1 MSEQSGWSD
10 LDGTHID
17 LIVSQSKTGKGKSI
31 KPTIAHARLYG
42 LIPRQSMIV
51 NQLDKPMLIE
61 YTNTNHVKATLESHA
76 VWQNEYGDTDDSAE
90 VKRFMREVVADKA
103 NEHRNDT
110 ADKGS
115 AIHKEV
121 ERWLLQRSMSY
132 NSFEAFSPYKVS
144 GKHETICKRLYHFF
158 KENKIKHIETELTF
172 ASPLLGYSGSPDI
185 MAVGDYVYIIDMK
198 TTDLKKFKGP
208 YETWAWQLGG
218 YSKHPFIEDV
228 GLDTIFVS
236 AVFDADTGEGYE
248 VKKANK
254 NGDMLDGLF
263 VYNGTKVAN
272 GIRSFEHLYELWV
285 LRNQYDPRVFW
296 GSRNVP
302 DSIFDMFPELEVK

>member
-17 LIVSQSKTGKGKSI
+17 LIVSQAKTGNGKHI
-31 KPTIAHARLYG
+31 KPTITHARLYG
-42 LIPRQSMIV
+42 LIPRQSMIT

-61 YTNTNHVKATLESHA
+61 YTNTNHVKATLESHQ
-76 VWQNEYGDTDDSAE
+76 VWQNEYGEIDDAE

-103 NEHRNDT
+103 NEHRIGT

-121 ERWLLQRSMSY
+121 ERWLMQLTMSY
-132 NSFEAFSPYKVS
+132 DSFEEFSPYKVS
-144 GKHETICKRLYHFF
+144 GKIETICRRLYHFF

-172 ASPLLGYSGSPDI
+172 ACPRLGYSGSPDI
-185 MAVGDYVYIIDMK
+185 IAIGEYVYIIDMK

-208 YETWAWQLGG
+208 YETWVFQLGG
-218 YSKHPFIEDV
+218 YSKHPIIDDL
-228 GLDTIFVS
+228 GLEVMFVQ
-236 AVFDADTGEGYE
+236 AVFDADTGDGYE

-254 NGDMLDGLF
+254 MGEMMDGLF
-263 VYNGTKVAN
+263 CYNGTQVFN
-272 GIRSFEHLYELWV
+272 GTQAFNHLYELWT
-285 LRNQYDPRVFW
+285 LRNNYDPRVYY

-302 DSIFDMFPELEVK
+302 ESVFDTFPELRVK